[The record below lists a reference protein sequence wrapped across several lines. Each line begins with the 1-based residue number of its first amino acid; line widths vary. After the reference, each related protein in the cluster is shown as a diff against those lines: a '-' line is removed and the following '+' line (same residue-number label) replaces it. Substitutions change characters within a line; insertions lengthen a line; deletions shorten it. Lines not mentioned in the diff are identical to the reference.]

1 MKRHR
6 KTVLRVMFVLYCVMM
21 LQLLFFRPP
30 SSHSIPY
37 WQTIREKSNLIPFA
51 TIREQI
57 HFIMHGTN
65 RSMVHY
71 AYVNL
76 FGNIIA
82 FIPCGIFLPLLGNK
96 TKKLRWTLVVSFALF
111 LAVEI
116 FQLFTLTGRADI
128 DDVLLNLLGCLF
140 GYFLWRTGSA
150 FHKRKAGQK
159 KKQNKILEGDE

>member
-1 MKRHR
+1 
-6 KTVLRVMFVLYCVMM
+6 MFVLYCVVM

-30 SSHSIPY
+30 SPRSVPY
-37 WQTIREKSNLIPFA
+37 WQTIRENINLIPFA

-57 HFIMHGTN
+57 RFILYGTN
-65 RSMVHY
+65 RIMVRY
-71 AYVNL
+71 SYVNL

-82 FIPCGIFLPLLGNK
+82 FIPCGLFLPLLGNK
-96 TKKLRWTLVVSFALF
+96 TKKLRWTILISFALF

-128 DDVLLNLLGCLF
+128 DDVLLNLLGCLV
-140 GYFLWRTGSA
+140 GYFLWRTGSV
-150 FHKRKAGQK
+150 FHKRKAGQE

>member
-6 KTVLRVMFVLYCVMM
+6 KTVLRIMFVLYCVVM

-30 SSHSIPY
+30 SPHSTPY
-37 WQTIREKSNLIPFA
+37 WQTIRENINLIPFA
-51 TIREQI
+51 TIREQLR
-57 HFIMHGTN
+57 FILYGTN
-65 RSMVHY
+65 RIMVHY

-82 FIPCGIFLPLLGNK
+82 FIPCGLFLPLLSNK
-96 TKKLRWTLVVSFALF
+96 TKKLRRTIVISFVLF

-128 DDVLLNLLGCLF
+128 DDVLLNLLGCLV
-140 GYFLWRTGSA
+140 GYFLWRMGSV
-150 FHKRKAGQK
+150 FHKRKAGQEK
-159 KKQNKILEGDE
+159 KTE